1 MCSLLDGLDEI
12 LDDAFFDELTRLSI
26 EDNDDSPTLN
36 EFLASQKENYN
47 NLINQRHIVNPANEK
62 LDSKP

>member
-12 LDDAFFDELTRLSI
+12 LDDVFFDELTRLTI

>member
-26 EDNDDSPTLN
+26 EDNDGDDSPTLN
-36 EFLASQKENYN
+36 EFLALQKEN
-47 NLINQRHIVNPANEK
+47 
-62 LDSKP
+62 

>member
-1 MCSLLDGLDEI
+1 MNIKASLIKGLNMCSLLDGLDEI

-26 EDNDDSPTLN
+26 EDNNGDDSPRLN

-47 NLINQRHIVNPANEK
+47 NLIK
-62 LDSKP
+62 GT

>member
-12 LDDAFFDELTRLSI
+12 LDDAFFDELTRLAI

-36 EFLASQKENYN
+36 EFLALQKENCN
-47 NLINQRHIVNPANEK
+47 DMINKKHINCANEQ
-62 LDSKP
+62 LDRKS